1 MAQSFKESKVAR
13 ECQTVSLSK
22 QTVTSRLEDISNQTS
37 GSVKGIVTNCSY
49 FSIALNDITDVSDTS
64 QSLIFISAIK

>member
-22 QTVTSRLEDISNQTS
+22 QTVTRRLEDISNQKS

-49 FSIALNDITDVSDTS
+49 FSIALNDITDVSDTR
-64 QSLIFISAIK
+64 QSLIFISRVK